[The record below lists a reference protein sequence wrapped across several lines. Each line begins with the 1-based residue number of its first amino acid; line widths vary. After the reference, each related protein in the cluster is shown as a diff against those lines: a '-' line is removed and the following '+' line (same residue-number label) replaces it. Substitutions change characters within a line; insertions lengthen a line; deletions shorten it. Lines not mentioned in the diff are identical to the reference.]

1 MTSVKRR
8 SLFYFML
15 IIYSVV
21 IDDFVCSRTKNMNM
35 TQTVKLKKTTLWLMT
50 IASGLVVANI
60 YYNQPL
66 LSLMDTDFGV
76 SETEVSKISVLT
88 QIGYACGL
96 LFIVPL
102 GDKVFRR
109 RLVLADLVI
118 VFACLIWIFFAKS
131 FWMLYAAHFILGVT
145 SVIPQLFVPMTAEL
159 SDPDQRSAN
168 IGMVMSGLLMG
179 ILLSRMLS
187 GLVGD
192 LWGWRSMYAI
202 ASGLILVTWLG
213 IFKFLPDLKPNFT
226 GSYASLLR
234 SVVQMAKRYP
244 LLRLA
249 SFRGAMAF
257 AGMSAVFT
265 TLVFHLEGPPFNVGA
280 TVVGSF
286 GLVGAVGALA
296 AAFVGRFTRKWSNFK
311 IITVALSILLSSWL
325 FTFGAGD
332 TYWGLVVGIILL
344 DLGLQASHIMNQ
356 TDFFSLNAK
365 ATNRLNTVYMVSY
378 FIGGSLGTL
387 TAAWAWEH
395 GQWAAVCLVGF
406 AFNIMALIAHVLFA
420 KKVSA

>member
-1 MTSVKRR
+1 
-8 SLFYFML
+8 
-15 IIYSVV
+15 
-21 IDDFVCSRTKNMNM
+21 M
-35 TQTVKLKKTTLWLMT
+35 TQTVTLKNATLWLMT

-66 LSLMDTDFGV
+66 LILIAEDFKV
-76 SETEVSKISVLT
+76 AEMAVSKIPVMT

-102 GDKVFRR
+102 GDKVWRR
-109 RLVLADLVI
+109 KLVLIDLLAVI
-118 VFACLIWIFFAKS
+118 ACLIWIYFSKDL
-131 FWMLYAAHFILGVT
+131 WMLYVANFILGIA
-145 SVIPQLFVPMTAEL
+145 SVVPQLFVPMAAEFSSL
-159 SDPDQRSAN
+159 EKRSSN
-168 IGMVMSGLLMG
+168 IGMVMSGLLLG
-179 ILLSRMLS
+179 ILLSRMFS
-187 GLVGD
+187 GIVGD
-192 LWGWRSMYAI
+192 LWGWRMMYLI
-202 ASGLILVTWLG
+202 AVGLMILTWTG
-213 IFKFLPDLKPNFT
+213 IYKLLPNPTPNFK

-234 SVVQMAKRYP
+234 SVLDMARKYP

-265 TLVFHLEGPPFNVGA
+265 SLVFHLEGPPFYVGA

-296 AAFVGRFTRKWSNFK
+296 AAFVGKVTRKWSNFK
-311 IITVALSILLSSWL
+311 IITVALGILLSSWL
-325 FTFGAGD
+325 FTFGAGH

-356 TDFFSLNAK
+356 TDFFALNAK

-387 TAAWAWEH
+387 TAAWAWQY
-395 GQWAAVCLVGF
+395 GQWTGVCIVGF
-406 AFNIMALIAHVLFA
+406 TFNIMALLAHILFA
-420 KKVSA
+420 KKVNF

>member
-1 MTSVKRR
+1 MSLDLSNTLTR
-8 SLFYFML
+8 S
-15 IIYSVV
+15 
-21 IDDFVCSRTKNMNM
+21 
-35 TQTVKLKKTTLWLMT
+35 TLWLMT

-66 LSLMDTDFGV
+66 LSLIATDFGV
-76 SETEVSKISVLT
+76 TEASVSKIPVLT
-88 QIGYACGL
+88 QVGYACGL

-102 GDKVFRR
+102 GDKVWRR
-109 RLVLADLVI
+109 ELVLIDLI
-118 VFACLIWIFFAKS
+118 VVLACLGWIYFAED
-131 FWMLYAAHFILGVT
+131 FWMLYVANFILGVA
-145 SVIPQLFVPMTAEL
+145 SVVPQLFVPMAAEL
-159 SDPDQRSAN
+159 STPERRSSN
-168 IGMVMSGLLMG
+168 IGMVMSGLLLG

-187 GLVGD
+187 GVVGE

-202 ASGLILVTWLG
+202 ATGLILMTWIG
-213 IFKFLPDLKPNFT
+213 IYKLLPNPIPTFK
-226 GSYASLLR
+226 GSYGSLLR
-234 SVVQMAKRYP
+234 SVVQMARRYP

-265 TLVFHLEGPPFNVGA
+265 TLVFHLEGPPFYVGT

-296 AAFVGRFTRKWSNFK
+296 AAFVGRVTYKLPNYRVIS
-311 IITVALSILLSSWL
+311 IALSILLFSWV

-332 TYWGLVVGIILL
+332 TYWGLVIGIILL

-356 TDFFSLNAK
+356 TDFFALDAK

-387 TAAWAWEH
+387 VASWAWQYA
-395 GQWAAVCLVGF
+395 QWTGVCVVGF
-406 AFNIMALIAHVLFA
+406 GFNAMALIAHVLFA
-420 KKVSA
+420 KRVREY

>member
-1 MTSVKRR
+1 
-8 SLFYFML
+8 
-15 IIYSVV
+15 
-21 IDDFVCSRTKNMNM
+21 MNAE
-35 TQTVKLKKTTLWLMT
+35 QTVKLTRSTLWLMT

-66 LSLMDTDFGV
+66 LSLIAEEFGV
-76 SETEVSKISVLT
+76 SEGAVSKVSVLT

-102 GDKVFRR
+102 GDKLWRR
-109 RLVLADLVI
+109 KLVLVDLLVVI
-118 VFACLIWIFFAKS
+118 GCLVWIYCAKD
-131 FWMLYAAHFILGVT
+131 FWMLHIASFILGMT
-145 SVIPQLFVPMTAEL
+145 SVVPQLFVPMAAEL
-159 SDPDQRSAN
+159 SVKERRSAN
-168 IGMVMSGLLMG
+168 IGIVMSGLLLG

-187 GLVGD
+187 GIVGE

-202 ASGLILVTWLG
+202 ASGLMLFTWIG
-213 IFKFLPDLKPNFT
+213 IFKMLPDLRPNFE
-226 GSYASLLR
+226 GNYSSLLA
-234 SVVQMAKRYP
+234 SVLQMARKYS

-265 TLVFHLEGPPFNVGA
+265 TLVFHLEGPPFYVGT

-296 AAFVGRFTRKWSNFK
+296 AASVGRLTRKWPNYNVILF
-311 IITVALSILLSSWL
+311 ALVILLISWG
-325 FTFGAGD
+325 FTFGAGT
-332 TYWGLVVGIILL
+332 TYWGLAMGIILL

-356 TDFFSLNAK
+356 TDFFSIDVK
-365 ATNRLNTVYMVSY
+365 AANRLNTVYMVSY

-387 TAAWAWEH
+387 LASWAWQYA
-395 GQWAAVCLVGF
+395 QWTGVCMVGF
-406 AFNIMALIAHVLFA
+406 GLNLLALIAHVLFA
-420 KKVSA
+420 RKIDG